1 MKRTNRKILLLFLP
15 FCLCLAGGCS
25 QNPQEANSPVRV
37 GFSHAESVNSWRMAQ
52 INSFRQKM
60 ETAGFEFVYTEP
72 LEYTQEWQLG
82 NIQQMLVDGLDFLIL
97 IPLNTEGYE
106 EIAQQAKS
114 CGTQIISLG
123 QSLDGLVSGDD
134 YLTCIYYDY
143 VLAGEL
149 CGRVLAEHCKNESYH
164 ILEIKN
170 NNPSISEDISA
181 GFHKAIDGIPNISV
195 IHSIEADGNRI
206 TTQKLLE
213 KILIQFHQEGIQIDA
228 VFAHNDE
235 DGLGALN
242 AMKMAG
248 MDLHSIDIVS
258 INGIQDVFKAIIA
271 EEYLASVTCSP
282 MIGPIA
288 YNTIS
293 LYLDDHRVPPYVLIP
308 CLLVDSSNARTS
320 YINAY

>member
-1 MKRTNRKILLLFLP
+1 MNRVSKTLLPIFLS
-15 FCLCLAGGCS
+15 FCLCFSGGCS
-25 QNPQEANSPVRV
+25 QNAQEVPPTIRV
-37 GFSHAESVNSWRMAQ
+37 GFSHAEAVNSWRMAQ

-60 ETAGFEFVYTEP
+60 ETAGFEFIYTEP
-72 LEYTQEWQLG
+72 VEYTQQWQLS
-82 NIQQMLVDGLDFLIL
+82 NIQQMLDEGLDFLIL

-106 EIAQQAKS
+106 NIAAEAKT

-123 QSLDGLVSGDD
+123 QTLDGLVSGED
-134 YLTCIYYDY
+134 YLSSIYYDY
-143 VLAGEL
+143 TLAGEL
-149 CGRVLAEHCKNESYH
+149 CGQTLIEDCGNDPYH
-164 ILEIKN
+164 ILEIQS
-170 NNPSISEDISA
+170 NNPSISEGISK
-181 GFHKAIDGIPNISV
+181 GFHKMIDNKPNASV

-213 KILIQFHQEGIQIDA
+213 KILIQFHQEDIQIDA

-248 MDLHSIDIVS
+248 IDLNTIDIVS

-288 YNTIS
+288 YNTIC
-293 LYLDDHRVPPYVLIP
+293 LYLEGHRVPPYILVP